1 MKIGLDFF
9 YCPVSFDDATQLV
22 EAEFGLKAI
31 AIIVKL
37 KQRIFAGQGYY
48 CDWNDEVA
56 LLFSSK
62 VCGLPPGDNAVSEVV
77 KAALRRGIFDKKIFD
92 KYGVL
97 TSVEIQRDFLEAA
110 KRRKCVEVKKEYLL
124 LTVPNLQDNVIIID
138 KNVNINGKNVGKNK
152 QSKVEESKGKESN
165 IPCTDPGEPDSMPS
179 VISLPLN
186 DKTEHYVYQAD
197 INKWQELYPVV
208 DILQELKK
216 MKGWLDSNP
225 AKKKTKN
232 GIARFINSW
241 LSRVQDKGGSPQNN
255 SAQKSSKGKPD
266 NGFKKIIEEYGLGE
280 DTHE

>member
-9 YCPVSFDDATQLV
+9 YCPVSFDDPTQLV
-22 EAEFGLKAI
+22 EAEFGLKSI

-37 KQRIFAGQGYY
+37 KQRIFGGQGYY

-97 TSVEIQRDFLEAA
+97 TSMEIQRDFLEAA

-124 LTVPNLQDNVIIID
+124 LTVPNLQDNVSIID
-138 KNVNINGKNVGKNK
+138 KNVDINSKNVDINK

-165 IPCTDPGEPDSMPS
+165 NFCTEPGEPDSMLP

-186 DKTEHYVYQAD
+186 DKTEHSVYQAD
-197 INKWQELYPVV
+197 INQWQELYPVV

-225 AKKKTKN
+225 AKKKTKK

-255 SAQKSSKGKPD
+255 SAQKRSKGNPD